1 MIRYNARITRH
12 PGTFVSEMQ
21 RHVTQGTAHTAL
33 LVHCSPNY
41 SSRGNVEYIPS
52 LLLLA

>member
-1 MIRYNARITRH
+1 MKRTFGMIRYNARITRH

-33 LVHCSPNY
+33 H
-41 SSRGNVEYIPS
+41 RA
-52 LLLLA
+52 LLA